1 MLFELT
7 FWHMRRLLW
16 RPRFVLVMLVM
27 ILLQT
32 WLSFSF
38 QGFLR
43 AFSDAH
49 SVFILELALLF
60 ASQHPVYDCF
70 TVQFLLRVRSRWILW
85 SSHILAHLLFSF
97 LSVLILL
104 VISAGILLLVKYPLF
119 STNELRV
126 MGLLHEGFWRVA
138 VMIYLLLVTGIA
150 TGVVLIDVLQLFFK
164 RIVVASLVSLLVVVI
179 SFVPYLALDFH
190 LAHQIFWVSPLLRA
204 CFVINLVF
212 HASLFLSLMV
222 IMIWLL
228 LLFLVGL
235 FLFSRKGIYV

>member
-1 MLFELT
+1 
-7 FWHMRRLLW
+7 
-16 RPRFVLVMLVM
+16 MLVM
-27 ILLQT
+27 IILLT
-32 WLSFSF
+32 GLNLSLKP
-38 QGFLR
+38 GFL
-43 AFSDAH
+43 ASYADPH
-49 SVFILELALLF
+49 SVFILEVALLF
-60 ASQHPVYDCF
+60 VSQHPVYDRF

-126 MGLLHEGFWRVA
+126 MGLLHEGFWRVS
-138 VMIYLLLVTGIA
+138 VMIYLLLATGIA
-150 TGVVLIDVLQLFFK
+150 TGVVLIDVLQLFFQ

-179 SFVPYLALDFH
+179 SFVPYFSSDSQLVHDLFV
-190 LAHQIFWVSPLLRA
+190 VSPLLRA
-204 CFVINLVF
+204 CFGFNSVF